1 MLWHCPFFIGD
12 MMGQYWRKCLAV
24 ALWFAWGACAHAQT
38 SISTSGTLVIV
49 PAYGEVR
56 QTNDEAHAIWMIE
69 EQDKN
74 KSIAASRANLKMK
87 QGIDIIKQ
95 EDPAAARGARGGG
108 AGPGGRGGRAGQK

>member
-69 EQDKN
+69 EQDKD
-74 KSIAASRANLKMK
+74 KSVAASRANLR
-87 QGIDIIKQ
+87 GGRGGGGGGRGG
-95 EDPAAARGARGGG
+95 PAAARGARGGG
-108 AGPGGRGGRAGQK
+108 AGPGGQEEQ